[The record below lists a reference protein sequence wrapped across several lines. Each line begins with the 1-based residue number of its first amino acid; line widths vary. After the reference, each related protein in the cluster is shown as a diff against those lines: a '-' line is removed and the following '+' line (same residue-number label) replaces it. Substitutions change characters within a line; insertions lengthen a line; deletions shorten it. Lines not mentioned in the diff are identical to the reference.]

1 MCGGGGGGGRN
12 VGVGVDVEMSM
23 SDPLRLWIRP
33 CFTRRRRLRRRLR
46 RHHRIV
52 SVGYRGPLSPSG
64 YLR

>member
-1 MCGGGGGGGRN
+1 MCGGGGGGRN

-23 SDPLRLWIRP
+23 SDPSRLWIRP
-33 CFTRRRRLRRRLR
+33 CFTRRRRLR